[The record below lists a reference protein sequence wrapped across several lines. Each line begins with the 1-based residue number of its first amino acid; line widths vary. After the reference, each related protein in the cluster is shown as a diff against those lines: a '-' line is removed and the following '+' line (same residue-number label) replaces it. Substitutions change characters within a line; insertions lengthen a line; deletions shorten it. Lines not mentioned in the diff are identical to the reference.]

1 MFLRLYSV
9 DYKLETYLKIARLY
23 LEDDDP
29 VQGEAYINRASI
41 LQVSQATTPAS
52 VILGKQGYTA
62 SGQHTGQGGS
72 RQVYFSFRFVAS
84 KGGEVTDPQTLDLLR
99 EAGMQL
105 KARHYFLTLLAHK
118 RVIQGG
124 TQHLTGQHKQGR
136 ITSSGRGV
144 LSRQDWLHLSQE

>member
-52 VILGKQGYTA
+52 VILGKQGYTLL
-62 SGQHTGQGGS
+62 
-72 RQVYFSFRFVAS
+72 
-84 KGGEVTDPQTLDLLR
+84 KGV
-99 EAGMQL
+99 
-105 KARHYFLTLLAHK
+105 HYWNLELGL
-118 RVIQGG
+118 
-124 TQHLTGQHKQGR
+124 
-136 ITSSGRGV
+136 
-144 LSRQDWLHLSQE
+144 